1 MQVAK
6 WTGLYPRKV
15 KFIAGQV
22 SNFPS
27 PSRSSHV
34 RNISQLCSVA
44 VRLARALAYH
54 APVPYQIHTDLLKPL
69 APVTTSLPSFGCWRG
84 WRNAGNSTAGC
95 TIRCAKGVWGATSND
110 QGQIN
115 TLELSDSSWLH
126 SYLLFCSSSKL
137 GEISKLSRSVR
148 MTTGLSIRQFHWVN
162 PFNVRVFHQQRVLP
176 LHWPM
181 GPKQSSFLS
190 DFRPEVTDFCPEV
203 IPCSSGRTLKTC
215 YYDCLSDSLAL
226 ARACVCVRACV
237 RVVLER
243 ILTLDNRNT
252 KLL

>member
-1 MQVAK
+1 MQAIPQPAAQSGVQ
-6 WTGLYPRKV
+6 KV
-15 KFIAGQV
+15 SEGQ
-22 SNFPS
+22 P
-27 PSRSSHV
+27 
-34 RNISQLCSVA
+34 QTTKDKL
-44 VRLARALAYH
+44 
-54 APVPYQIHTDLLKPL
+54 IHWSW
-69 APVTTSLPSFGCWRG
+69 AILPGCIPI
-84 WRNAGNSTAGC
+84 C
-95 TIRCAKGVWGATSND
+95 C
-110 QGQIN
+110 
-115 TLELSDSSWLH
+115 
-126 SYLLFCSSSKL
+126 FCSSSKL